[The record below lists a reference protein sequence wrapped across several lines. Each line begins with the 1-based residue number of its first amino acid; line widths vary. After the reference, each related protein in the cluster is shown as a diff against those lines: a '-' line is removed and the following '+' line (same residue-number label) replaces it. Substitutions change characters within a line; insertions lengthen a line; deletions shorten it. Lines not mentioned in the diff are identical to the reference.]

1 MHRPSKSDSKTEMH
15 LDRISNLPD
24 TVIDHIL
31 SYLPIRDRAKTS
43 ILSSKWRYKWATVP
57 CLVFDNQS
65 LPLSIDNQGIFLTNK
80 LVSDIDRVLLLHRG
94 PICKFEL
101 SYQHYLPA
109 IDMDKWILHLSRHPI
124 KELILT
130 ISNLQVYAMPSCIFS
145 CQDLTNLD
153 LASCFLKPPSTFK
166 GFKYLKFLSLWNVTV
181 DQDVLEN
188 LIASCPM
195 LEELDVADLVGVN
208 YFNINAPNLQ
218 TFGFQAPIL
227 DVSFKSTSHLVSFM
241 VDATSRYKDYQR
253 GNVGYPSNLIE
264 LLAEMPQIKSISI
277 DGFSL
282 EVRTHF
288 TSLIG

>member
-1 MHRPSKSDSKTEMH
+1 MD

-24 TVIDHIL
+24 AVTDHIL
-31 SYLPIRDRAKTS
+31 SYLPIKDRVNTS
-43 ILSSKWRYKWATVP
+43 LLSSKWRYKWATVP
-57 CLVFDNQS
+57 CLVFDDES
-65 LPLSIDNQGIFLTNK
+65 FPVPSDRHGAAITSK
-80 LVSDIDRVLLLHRG
+80 LVSDIDRILLLRSG

-101 SYQHYLPA
+101 SYERILPSNE
-109 IDMDKWILHLSRHPI
+109 IDKWILHLSRHPI

-288 TSLIG
+288 TSLMG